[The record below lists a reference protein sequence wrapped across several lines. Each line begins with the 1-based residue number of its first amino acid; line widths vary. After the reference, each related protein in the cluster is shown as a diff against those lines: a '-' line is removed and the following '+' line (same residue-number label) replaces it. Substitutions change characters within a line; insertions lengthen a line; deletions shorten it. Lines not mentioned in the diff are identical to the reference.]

1 MVLKT
6 ENKTI
11 KKEKSMPQLDLN
23 ILGNVQEENS
33 LMVIINFCMC
43 ALLAFI
49 LRAFYVRYSTSLTGK
64 NHIGTI
70 LPILALIIF
79 LVILVVKSSLA
90 LSLGLVGALS
100 IVRFRT
106 PIKEP
111 EELVYL
117 FLAIAIGL
125 GFGAGFT
132 IITTAVVLSIL
143 LITYVFLCNK
153 RLGSSSDFN
162 LILTW
167 KIDTVS
173 YSDIIDTCSS
183 MCESVALI
191 RISDSQVE
199 KSCVLSVM
207 LTPEAK
213 IDHIVS
219 ALNVLNADI
228 DINMH
233 QANTNW

>member
-1 MVLKT
+1 MT
-6 ENKTI
+6 G
-11 KKEKSMPQLDLN
+11 LDLD
-23 ILGNVQEENS
+23 ILSNMQEENL
-33 LMVIINFCMC
+33 LMVIVNFCMC

-49 LRAFYVRYSTSLTGK
+49 LRSFYVRYSASLTGK

-132 IITTAVVLSIL
+132 IITTGAVLSIL
-143 LITYVFLCNK
+143 LVTYLFLSNK
-153 RLGSSSDFN
+153 SLGATGDFN

-167 KIDTVS
+167 RTDTVS
-173 YSDIIDTCSS
+173 YSDIIDTCTQ

-191 RISDSQVE
+191 RISDSRVE

-207 LTPEAK
+207 LSPEVE

>member
-1 MVLKT
+1 
-6 ENKTI
+6 
-11 KKEKSMPQLDLN
+11 MPSLDLS
-23 ILGNVQEENS
+23 ILSNVQEENL
-33 LMVIINFCMC
+33 LMVIVNFCMC

-132 IITTAVVLSIL
+132 IITTIIVLSIL
-143 LITYVFLCNK
+143 LITYLFLSNK
-153 RLGSSSDFN
+153 KLGVSGDFN

-167 KIDTVS
+167 RADTVS
-173 YSDIIDTCSS
+173 YSDIINTCSK
-183 MCESVALI
+183 MCGAVALI
-191 RISDSQVE
+191 RISDSKVE

-207 LTPEAK
+207 PTPDIE
-213 IDHIVS
+213 IGQIIS
-219 ALNVLNADI
+219 ALNALNDDI

>member
-1 MVLKT
+1 MF
-6 ENKTI
+6 E
-11 KKEKSMPQLDLN
+11 LDLSSLSN
-23 ILGNVQEENS
+23 MQEDN
-33 LMVIINFCMC
+33 LLVVIVNFFMC

-132 IITTAVVLSIL
+132 IITTGAVLSIL
-143 LITYVFLCNK
+143 LVTYLFLSNK
-153 RLGSSSDFN
+153 RSGASGDFN

-167 KIDTVS
+167 KTNNVS
-173 YSDIIDTCSS
+173 YSDIINTCSK
-183 MCESVALI
+183 MCDSVALI
-191 RISDSQVE
+191 RISDSQTE
-199 KSCVLSVM
+199 KSCVVSVM
-207 LTPEAK
+207 LSPEIE

-219 ALNVLNADI
+219 ALDLLHPNI